1 MKRIPKMP
9 HTSLLANQPPPPPS
23 GPLFKRTGNLIEVPF
38 HQPRQTLIV
47 TQSLKQ
53 ITYHTIRII
62 DNHINVRKRK
72 TTEGNRTASSSPQR
86 KTPSRLVR
94 THINPKQ
101 KPTRRMTSIFLQLT
115 LVSIRKRT

>member
-1 MKRIPKMP
+1 SASRKCPIRRCWQTNP
-9 HTSLLANQPPPPPS
+9 LPPPS

-62 DNHINVRKRK
+62 DNHINVRRRK

-86 KTPSRLVR
+86 KTTSRLVR